1 MKIHQSPLFVAVA
14 IFSVLLGGCI
24 PSLRPVYTE
33 GDLVFEKALLG
44 AWQPSDGSSRWE
56 FAPGVGKSY
65 RFTFTDKDGVSS
77 EFEAHLA
84 RFDDLTYLD
93 LQPTEKG
100 ITGNAFYKAYTLRLH
115 TFLRVDQL
123 DDSHLQLSSLDG
135 SWLSKQLAEHPQL
148 LPHEKVGE
156 GLMVTASPE
165 QLQAFLKAHQDTPD
179 AFSKA
184 TPLQRVKAK

>member
-115 TFLRVDQL
+115 TFFAR
-123 DDSHLQLSSLDG
+123 G
-135 SWLSKQLAEHPQL
+135 P
-148 LPHEKVGE
+148 VGRQPSAIVE
-156 GLMVTASPE
+156 PRWFVVEQAVGRASATTA
-165 QLQAFLKAHQDTPD
+165 A
-179 AFSKA
+179 
-184 TPLQRVKAK
+184 